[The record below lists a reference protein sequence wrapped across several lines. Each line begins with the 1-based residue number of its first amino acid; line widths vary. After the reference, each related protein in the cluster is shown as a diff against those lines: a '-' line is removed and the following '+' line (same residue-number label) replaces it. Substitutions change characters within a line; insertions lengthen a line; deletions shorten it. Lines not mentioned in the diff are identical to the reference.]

1 MKFLSRLINISV
13 FCVFALL
20 VCGARAQATD
30 ISSGTIS
37 TTLVIFDDSELS
49 GDVTCAVP
57 LTMPGANP
65 CISFGA
71 DHIQLRL
78 NGHTITG
85 PVSFA
90 PPTPTKDCSIPGD
103 PEFGVGI
110 LANGRTD
117 IKIEGPG
124 VIRQFQRWGIFLLS
138 SSYVTVKNVTADQN
152 CWSGMQTIGTSNSNF
167 EKNIFVSDSGGS
179 NGAGCGGT

>member
-1 MKFLSRLINISV
+1 MNQSLFRRIAIVALV
-13 FCVFALL
+13 FPALL
-20 VCGARAQATD
+20 IFAGRTPAD
-30 ISSGTIS
+30 EISGSITQTRTIMN
-37 TTLVIFDDSELS
+37 DSELT
-49 GDVTCAVP
+49 GDVQCEVP
-57 LTMPGANP
+57 LDMPGPNA
-65 CISFGA
+65 CISFGK
-71 DHIQLRL
+71 DDIELHL

-103 PEFGVGI
+103 PKFGVGI

-138 SSYVTVKNVTADQN
+138 SSYVIVKNVTADQN

-167 EKNIFVSDSGGS
+167 EKNIFVSDSMGS